1 MRLRL
6 FPASDTVLKNNLMAA
21 VKTRIPFIIISI
33 FVLFI
38 LFISI
43 YGYIFF
49 TGAVYSINVNNARNS
64 TSQELKL
71 IEDFLKDKDIRF
83 NKPELTSYLIKISS
97 FYKDRIDITDLD
109 GGFFSGSNGTAKD
122 NEVYRYLPEIDSAI
136 ENGSGEDIRNDGIAG
151 RPLFHFAKKSGS
163 IVIRISKPVS
173 SFNDNVSYKFIFV
186 FFIISA
192 ITLIALMFYL
202 KKNLTEKI
210 KYVADFADA
219 FISGGM
225 DKRLINNKDNEID
238 NLYRSIN
245 KISDSMK
252 LKLQESELRQNRLK
266 ITLENISDGIA
277 VIGRDKRIVITNSS
291 FTGFF
296 DYHSDPL
303 GKIYFEIIRN
313 VRINSL
319 IETALTSESEIKFD
333 EKLFNGKFYDIYIS
347 PVDEGDSLHGVLVVL
362 HDITEKKKIEQIKA
376 DLIGNMSHE
385 LKTPIAILKGYL
397 ETIGENLHNTK
408 LSEDLIIRAIEN
420 ADRQNAIINDI
431 LKLHMIESSTEFD
444 FEKIELKQII
454 VNCLNILSPKT
465 AAKKIIINTD
475 ITLPDP
481 VSVNR
486 FLAEEIFFNI
496 IDNAIN
502 YNNEAGEIS
511 IIAFRDKDKTVVS
524 VKDTGIGIPADS
536 IDRIFERFYRVDKS
550 RSRETGGTG
559 LGLSIVKH
567 ACDILKWDIEALS
580 DGIGTEFKITI

>member
-1 MRLRL
+1 M
-6 FPASDTVLKNNLMAA
+6 SDTVSKNNNMAA
-21 VKTRIPFIIISI
+21 VKNRIPFIIISI
-33 FVLFI
+33 FVLFF

-43 YGYIFF
+43 YGYINFSRI
-49 TGAVYSINVNNARNS
+49 VYSININNTRNS

-83 NKPELTSYLIKISS
+83 NKPELTAYLIKISA
-97 FYKDRIDITDLD
+97 FYKDKIDITDLD
-109 GGFFSGSNGTAKD
+109 GGFFSGSDGTTKD
-122 NEVYRYLPEIDSAI
+122 TEVYRYLPEIDGAI
-136 ENGSGEDIRNDGIAG
+136 ENGYGEDIRNDGIAG
-151 RPLFHFAKKSGS
+151 SKLFHYAKKSGS

-173 SFNDNVSYKFIFV
+173 NLIDNSIYYKFIAV
-186 FFIISA
+186 FIIISA
-192 ITLIALMFYL
+192 ITLIALIFYL

-210 KYVADFADA
+210 KHVAEFADD
-219 FISGGM
+219 FTSGGIER
-225 DKRLINNKDNEID
+225 RLINYRDDEID
-238 NLYRSIN
+238 SLYRSIN
-245 KISDSMK
+245 KITDSMK
-252 LKLQESELRQNRLK
+252 IRLQESELRQSRLK

-277 VIGRDKRIVITNSS
+277 VIGRDKRIVITNSA
-291 FTGFF
+291 FIKVF
-296 DYHSDPL
+296 DYRSDPL

-313 VRINSL
+313 VKINSL

-408 LSEDLIIRAIEN
+408 LSEDLITRAIEN

-444 FEKIELKQII
+444 YEKIELKQII
-454 VNCLNILSPKT
+454 VNCLNILSPKST
-465 AAKKIIINTD
+465 AKKIIINTD
-475 ITLPDP
+475 IALTDP
-481 VSVNR
+481 VIVNR

-496 IDNAIN
+496 IDNGIN

-511 IIAFRDKDKTVVS
+511 IKAFIDKDRTVVS

-580 DGIGTEFKITI
+580 DGTGTEFIITI